1 MARTRMLTVSPD
13 FTWVRPEDQPEALRA
28 EAEGLR
34 TRATE
39 AEAAGLVEVAIRL
52 RADADALAEVASK
65 PPVTWHLRRPDS
77 HVRWMVLPRFEE
89 RERDTGQR
97 GGREVV
103 RINLD
108 QAMSEVLEKH
118 VRGVDNLT
126 DGQGNPVRY
135 DPTLGAESRKM
146 FWSRV
151 PMEVQSDLLTRL
163 IESCNLS
170 EEDRKN

>member
-1 MARTRMLTVSPD
+1 MARTRMLSVSPD
-13 FTWVRPEDQPEALRA
+13 FTWIRPEDQPEALRA

-34 TRATE
+34 TQATE
-39 AEAAGLVEVAIRL
+39 AETAGKTLMAIQL
-52 RADADALAEVASK
+52 RADADVLTELAGR

-77 HVRWMVLPRFEE
+77 RVRWMVLPRFEE
-89 RERDTGQR
+89 REREAGQK

-118 VRGVDNLT
+118 VRGVDNLV